1 MSIDSVDT
9 LYKVNKYILYLNIVL
24 VFVSMAVLVAQW
36 PLNGLG

>member
-9 LYKVNKYILYLNIVL
+9 LYKVNKYILYLNSVL
-24 VFVSMAVLVAQW
+24 VFVSMAVSVAQW

>member
-24 VFVSMAVLVAQW
+24 VFVLMAVLVAQW